1 MKTIIVDVR
10 TADEYN
16 MDGHAECSVNYPLDK
31 IEVHI
36 DSLQNYDQIILVCRS
51 GNRANIAKS
60 ILAQHGLTNVENKGE
75 WQNIHC
81 N

>member
-10 TADEYN
+10 TVDEYT
-16 MDGHAECSVNYPLDK
+16 MDGHAACSVNYPLDR
-31 IEVHI
+31 IENYV
-36 DSLQNYDQIILVCRS
+36 DTLRDYDQIVLVCRS
-51 GNRANIAKS
+51 GNRANSAKS
-60 ILAQHGLTNVENKGE
+60 ILTQYGLTNIENKGD